1 MYLLCKLGQ
10 SDGLKFPSTMKK
22 TIFHFFF
29 IAILFCHA
37 PGWSQKAVY
46 LDNDAPLE
54 ERINDALLNG
64 ILKGEWGWDEASTDT
79 FPRPTPQQL
88 AWQQM
93 EQYAFLHFSIN
104 TFTDQEWG
112 FGNEPATLFNPQ
124 KLDAGQWAR
133 TCKAAGLKGII
144 LTAKHHCGFC
154 LWPTRTT
161 EYSVKNSPWR
171 GGKGDVVRELADA
184 CRKEGLK
191 FAVYVS
197 PWDRNAASY
206 GSKDYI
212 TMFREQLHELLT
224 QYGDIF
230 EVWFDG
236 ANGGT
241 GWYGGAS
248 SRREIDRRTYYD
260 WGETYRLVRQW
271 QPNCVIWNDGGQ
283 RGDLRWVGNEA
294 GFAGQP
300 NWSMLNSEGD
310 VSRKQLNHGVETGDR
325 WVPAEVDTSI
335 RPGWFWHERENNQ
348 VKTLARLMDIYYKSV
363 GRNAAL
369 LLNFPITPEGL
380 IDRPDSITA
389 VAFGKYIKQLYAHN
403 LAKEGK
409 TQTKGNTT
417 TLTLKRPTAVNRILL
432 GERIEQGQRVKA
444 FRLEAEVGGEWIE
457 LKDELLPEGEALTT
471 IGYKRIICFPTISSR
486 RFRLTVTDSK
496 DVPLLREFSLYLAP
510 PIVEPIEGKGQS

>member
-1 MYLLCKLGQ
+1 MYSPYKLGQ

-54 ERINDALLNG
+54 ESINDALLNG
-64 ILKGEWGWDEASTDT
+64 ILKGEWDWDEASTDT

-112 FGNEPATLFNPQ
+112 FGNEPATLFNPK

-197 PWDRNAASY
+197 PWDRHAASY

-294 GFAGQP
+294 
-300 NWSMLNSEGD
+300 
-310 VSRKQLNHGVETGDR
+310 
-325 WVPAEVDTSI
+325 
-335 RPGWFWHERENNQ
+335 
-348 VKTLARLMDIYYKSV
+348 
-363 GRNAAL
+363 
-369 LLNFPITPEGL
+369 
-380 IDRPDSITA
+380 
-389 VAFGKYIKQLYAHN
+389 
-403 LAKEGK
+403 
-409 TQTKGNTT
+409 
-417 TLTLKRPTAVNRILL
+417 
-432 GERIEQGQRVKA
+432 
-444 FRLEAEVGGEWIE
+444 
-457 LKDELLPEGEALTT
+457 
-471 IGYKRIICFPTISSR
+471 
-486 RFRLTVTDSK
+486 
-496 DVPLLREFSLYLAP
+496 
-510 PIVEPIEGKGQS
+510 